1 MDYRLNLMT
10 GADIPIPECQ
20 LTLHQPS
27 VKEIGLVGEEDFL
40 SALQLLWINK
50 NSYLEDNINLSDMTN
65 FQIFMTIMQDKEA
78 VNKKL
83 AVLSVLQLL
92 FPAYKIMFSPRAIL
106 FNCNEEN
113 IIIDENNFMFLQEIL
128 KEVFC
133 YREASKD
140 SFNPANEEAR
150 KIAQKLMRGRQR
162 VAAQKGDAGGSI
174 FSRYL
179 SILTIGLGAMS
190 LQDLIN
196 CTMYQLYD
204 LIERYQLYIAYD
216 LDIRSRLAGGKPDS
230 SPEDWM
236 KNIH

>member
-27 VKEIGLVGEEDFL
+27 IKEIGLVGEEDFL

-106 FNCNEEN
+106 FNCNLLKN
-113 IIIDENNFMFLQEIL
+113 PIFASFFLFSPFTFVTTAFGIISKKSLPNSVSWSFYFMF
-128 KEVFC
+128 
-133 YREASKD
+133 YSK
-140 SFNPANEEAR
+140 SF
-150 KIAQKLMRGRQR
+150 K
-162 VAAQKGDAGGSI
+162 
-174 FSRYL
+174 
-179 SILTIGLGAMS
+179 GLG
-190 LQDLIN
+190 L
-196 CTMYQLYD
+196 
-204 LIERYQLYIAYD
+204 
-216 LDIRSRLAGGKPDS
+216 
-230 SPEDWM
+230 
-236 KNIH
+236 